1 MERPAEQSK
10 KISLSM
16 YLMIKSLNIEEG
28 EDIGILL
35 NFYFSLDSNSL
46 SSLRVITCN
55 GEYCTDDVCQ
65 SEVEEQ
71 NIGSG
76 EKMSRNVILAEKE
89 IPHLDCEVARL
100 EQIF

>member
-1 MERPAEQSK
+1 MEFCL
-10 KISLSM
+10 I
-16 YLMIKSLNIEEG
+16 
-28 EDIGILL
+28 
-35 NFYFSLDSNSL
+35 FYFSLDSNSL

-55 GEYCTDDVCQ
+55 GEYCTDHVCQ

-89 IPHLDCEVARL
+89 IPNLDCEVARL